1 MGFGDL
7 AREVRK
13 NNPVKKMP
21 SVEQNDMVDAL
32 AETKNPKQE
41 TKKQDISYRD
51 SEIQGFVPMG
61 RSNSSRQS
69 VDTRHG
75 SIIRNIAS
83 ASNTNSQSGGEVNWE
98 ECKHKKSSMGKDY
111 CAEYHSLCA
120 KNNCRR
126 ARR

>member
-1 MGFGDL
+1 MGFGDF
-7 AREVRK
+7 AREVK
-13 NNPVKKMP
+13 KAVPVKKMP

-32 AETKNPKQE
+32 AETKSPKQE
-41 TKKQDISYRD
+41 AKKQDISYRD

-83 ASNTNSQSGGEVNWE
+83 ASNTNSQSGGEVSWE

-111 CAEYHSLCA
+111 CAEFHSLCA